1 MNEQKKEKYEAPVTQ
16 HVQVEVES
24 GICAASVIPNPND
37 DVAKDRHVDINAQ
50 IDGGDWNFNEP
61 GKVPSGDEAG
71 WD

>member
-1 MNEQKKEKYEAPVTQ
+1 MNGQRKEKYEAPVTQ

-24 GICAASVIPNPND
+24 GICAASVTPGKGD

-50 IDGGDWNFNEP
+50 IDGGDWNFNTGAGLQDSDKP
-61 GKVPSGDEAG
+61 G